1 MANLAGN
8 YTIPIA
14 VIGGFVPAFLW
25 LLFWLREDRE
35 HPEPKGLLFITFL
48 IGMASVIFIVPIEQI
63 ARANFKESTGL
74 TIMWA
79 ALEEFI
85 KYFAVALVALKSS
98 ALDEPID
105 YPIYFITAA
114 LGFAAFENTLFL
126 IHPLSVNETT
136 VGLLTGSLRFLGA
149 NLLHSTASGLV
160 GISLGLSFYQGWL
173 SRKVHLGFGLAAAVT
188 LHSIFNFFI
197 IKNSGESFFG
207 VFGFL
212 WVATIITLL
221 LFEKVRRLN
230 EIVPSSLPPEQPS
243 NIQTQ

>member
-1 MANLAGN
+1 MSGP

-14 VIGGFVPAFLW
+14 VVGGLVPALLW
-25 LLFWLREDRE
+25 LFFWLREDKE

-48 IGMASVIFIVPIEQI
+48 IGMASVIFIVPIEQL
-63 ARANFKESTGL
+63 ARTHFAESTGL

-79 ALEEFI
+79 GLEELI

-105 YPIYFITAA
+105 YPIYFIVAA
-114 LGFAAFENTLFL
+114 LGFASFENTLFL
-126 IHPLSVNETT
+126 IHPLSINETT

-149 NLLHSTASGLV
+149 NLLHSTASALV

-173 SRKVHLGFGLAAAVT
+173 SRKVHLAVGLAAAIT

-197 IKNSGESFFG
+197 IRNSGESFFG

-230 EIVPSSLPPEQPS
+230 EIVPSVPPEHV
-243 NIQTQ
+243 TQ